1 MKQELLHKLNTITP
15 DELHKKLIQ
24 HINQASVL
32 EMKHLNSILKD
43 NFKEERIKF
52 GEISI
57 PRSYFIKVTQSDIM
71 RHATNI
77 ISVASN
83 SYPIST
89 IDILIHAGIRPVTP
103 LLKIQTGHL
112 LTLAGFKKVS
122 VYRKGQTP
130 TKLWEPIDKSI
141 DDTLRAEYFFS
152 LLKDHVK
159 ITDTKI
165 LDDLI

>member
-1 MKQELLHKLNTITP
+1 MRQELLHKLNSITP

-32 EMKHLNSILKD
+32 EMKHLDNILKY
-43 NFKEERIKF
+43 NFKEEKIKF
-52 GEISI
+52 GEVTVT
-57 PRSYFIKVTQSDIM
+57 RSYFVKVIESSIM
-71 RHATNI
+71 KHATNI
-77 ISVASN
+77 INVASN
-83 SYPIST
+83 IYPVST
-89 IDILIHAGIRPVTP
+89 IDILIYAGIKPVTP

-122 VYRKGQTP
+122 AYRKGQTP
-130 TKLWEPIDKSI
+130 TKLWEPIDKRI
-141 DDTLRAEYFFS
+141 DDTLRVEYFFS
-152 LLKDHVK
+152 LLKDYVK